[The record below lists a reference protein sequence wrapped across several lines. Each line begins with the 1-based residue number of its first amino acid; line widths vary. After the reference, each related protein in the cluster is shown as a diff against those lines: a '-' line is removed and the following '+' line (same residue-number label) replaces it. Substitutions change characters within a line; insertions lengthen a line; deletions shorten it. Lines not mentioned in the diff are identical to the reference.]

1 MKNDSR
7 RSNDRKSVPFFA
19 RFLEGQDALRV
30 KSDLKGGG
38 PTKPA
43 LDLNH
48 TMKYP
53 SDGDE
58 I

>member
-1 MKNDSR
+1 MKHDSR
-7 RSNDRKSVPFFA
+7 RSEDRKSIPFFA
-19 RFLEGQDALRV
+19 RFLESQESLRV

-38 PTKPA
+38 PTKPS
-43 LDLNH
+43 LDINH
-48 TMKYP
+48 TLKYP